1 MLRRNQ
7 HWRFGQIFFDFI
19 ESLLLFCPPAK
30 LIIGFDLHQT
40 NERLNASRQ
49 IRDKS
54 SDKVNFTDE
63 LLQFFL
69 RSRWFHSLHSFLTLE
84 ANLDSPFMHQESQKL
99 TGRYAEGT
107 LLGFILSPNLR
118 VHSRTWR
125 RSSKC
130 PPADLDLT

>member
-7 HWRFGQIFFDFI
+7 HWRFGQIFFNFI

-40 NERLNASRQ
+40 HERLNASRQ
-49 IRDKS
+49 IRNKS

-63 LLQFFL
+63 LLQLFL
-69 RSRWFHSLHSFLTLE
+69 CSRWLHRLHNFLTLQ

-99 TGRYAEGT
+99 TGRYAKSA
-107 LLGFILSPNLR
+107 LLWVHLEPKLSSPLQNL
-118 VHSRTWR
+118 TQIF
-125 RSSKC
+125 
-130 PPADLDLT
+130 

>member
-7 HWRFGQIFFDFI
+7 HWRLGQIFFNFI

-40 NERLNASRQ
+40 QEWLNESRQ

-54 SDKVNFTDE
+54 SDEVNFTDE

-69 RSRWFHSLHSFLTLE
+69 RSRWFHRLHSFLTLQ
-84 ANLDSPFMHQESQKL
+84 ADLDSPFVHQESQKL
-99 TGRYAEGT
+99 TGRYAESA
-107 LLGFILSPNLR
+107 LFWVHFEPKPSSPLQNL
-118 VHSRTWR
+118 TQIF
-125 RSSKC
+125 
-130 PPADLDLT
+130 